1 MFWSFAAGFICLD
14 MYFLTPPDLCR
25 LSTADPS
32 FDLSRADTKY
42 ANWSAPFPPSGLM
55 IIVSI
60 TIRITENA
68 STHSLCHPSQ
78 SKADPI
84 IASVIRI
91 SDNRLVQI
99 QSWLLPKLK
108 TNQIIIILSQS
119 GRLWK
124 KGTCCIIIRRKDDT
138 HRSQI
143 YANWFMPIITEPIY
157 LVHQNQKANHIF
169 VVLSW
174 LELVIKN
181 EPNLPYHHD
190 KEGWRAQEPNLCKLI
205 CTITH

>member
-1 MFWSFAAGFICLD
+1 MYWPGAAGFMCLD

-25 LSTADPS
+25 LSTADPG
-32 FDLSRADTKY
+32 FDLSRADAKY

-78 SKADPI
+78 SKGDPI

-99 QSWLLPKLK
+99 QSWLLPLK
-108 TNQIIIILSQS
+108 TQD
-119 GRLWK
+119 K
-124 KGTCCIIIRRKDDT
+124 
-138 HRSQI
+138 
-143 YANWFMPIITEPIY
+143 P
-157 LVHQNQKANHIF
+157 NHHHI
-169 VVLSW
+169 VS
-174 LELVIKN
+174 ERTIMK
-181 EPNLPYHHD
+181 ERNLLYHHE
-190 KEGWRAQEPNLCKLI
+190 KEGWHAQEPNFLQIDSCPLALNP
-205 CTITH
+205 